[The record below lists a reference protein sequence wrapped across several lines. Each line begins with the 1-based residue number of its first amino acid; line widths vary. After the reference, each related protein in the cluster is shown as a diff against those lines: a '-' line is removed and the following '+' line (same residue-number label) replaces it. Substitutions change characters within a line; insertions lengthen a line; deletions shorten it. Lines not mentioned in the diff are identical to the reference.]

1 MTALCDGIY
10 WEFWAENF
18 PQRVF
23 VCVCLKEGSCVCT
36 REYVCLCGE
45 CFITGVYLLYFRGC
59 LVALHY
65 TTKRCWNIYP
75 AAKLLLCPMSL
86 DQSSDPLWPS
96 ITSCQPD
103 VIRPWWLLLSLSSS
117 SVVFHAF
124 WPDLLDQQY
133 SPCPSLPPPS
143 VLTYIPTL
151 VNVEFL
157 SLEQVEIDVVQSVH
171 LTLFLVDLR
180 TKDEV
185 S

>member
-59 LVALHY
+59 QVALHY

-103 VIRPWWLLLSLSSS
+103 VIRPWWLLLSFSSS
-117 SVVFHAF
+117 SVVF
-124 WPDLLDQQY
+124 L
-133 SPCPSLPPPS
+133 S

-157 SLEQVEIDVVQSVH
+157 SLQQVEIDVVQSVH

-180 TKDEV
+180 MKDEV
-185 S
+185 SIF

>member
-36 REYVCLCGE
+36 GEYVCLCGE

-103 VIRPWWLLLSLSSS
+103 VIRPWWLLLSFSSS
-117 SVVFHAF
+117 SVVF
-124 WPDLLDQQY
+124 L
-133 SPCPSLPPPS
+133 S

-157 SLEQVEIDVVQSVH
+157 SLQQVEIDVVQSVH

>member
-103 VIRPWWLLLSLSSS
+103 VIRPWWLLLSFSSS
-117 SVVFHAF
+117 SVVF
-124 WPDLLDQQY
+124 L
-133 SPCPSLPPPS
+133 S

-157 SLEQVEIDVVQSVH
+157 SLQQVEIDVVQSVH

-180 TKDEV
+180 MKDEV
-185 S
+185 SIF